1 MDQFQKRVLLFEGM
15 SHSNEG
21 QMKNATPWKY
31 FNITIH
37 VTSKITCIHSVS
49 DAVSK
54 NIQQKNRRSIL
65 CTCSKFRKPTK
76 IINYFATLPSI
87 CNNCYGYVFFWGDD
101 GGRIRGSYSQYLSQN
116 IIHCFTRLFI
126 TSAQYP

>member
-54 NIQQKNRRSIL
+54 NIQQMNRRSTL

-76 IINYFATLPSI
+76 IINYFATLCLLSAI
-87 CNNCYGYVFFWGDD
+87 TVMVMFSFWGMM
-101 GGRIRGSYSQYLSQN
+101 GGESGDHILS
-116 IIHCFTRLFI
+116 T
-126 TSAQYP
+126 

>member
-1 MDQFQKRVLLFEGM
+1 MFKWLFYVDQFQKRVLLFEGM

-37 VTSKITCIHSVS
+37 VTSKITCIHVYTC

-65 CTCSKFRKPTK
+65 CT
-76 IINYFATLPSI
+76 
-87 CNNCYGYVFFWGDD
+87 VFSGV
-101 GGRIRGSYSQYLSQN
+101 
-116 IIHCFTRLFI
+116 
-126 TSAQYP
+126 